1 METFE
6 DFCKWMGS
14 QRRAADA
21 LGVSEFKVSRIVR
34 KRSSLTPELA
44 ERVEQ
49 VSHGL
54 FKKERVLWP
63 SKGAA
68 EGEAA

>member
-6 DFCKWMGS
+6 DFCNWMGS

-21 LGVSEFKVSRIVR
+21 LGISEFKVSRIVNGR
-34 KRSSLTPELA
+34 APLTPAIA
-44 ERVEQ
+44 EKVEQ

-63 SKGAA
+63 TKS
-68 EGEAA
+68 GEAA